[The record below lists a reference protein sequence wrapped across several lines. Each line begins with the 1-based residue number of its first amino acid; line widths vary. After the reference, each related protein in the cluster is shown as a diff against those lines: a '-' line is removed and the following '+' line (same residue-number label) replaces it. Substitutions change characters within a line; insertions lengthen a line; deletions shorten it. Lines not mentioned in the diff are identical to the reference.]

1 MDENNILG
9 KEEKKIEDVLETRKN
24 KLNHFLFGW
33 VKDNYDKIFL
43 SILLLAFIIRIWVF
57 FKTMNQPLWWDE
69 ADYLS
74 AAKRWGL
81 GLNIRDIWYYRR
93 GFLFPLASSLFYM
106 AGLGELGIRVL
117 EVLLSTGFILVS
129 YFLIAKMFDKKL
141 ALLSCIGLTFSWI
154 LLFFGGRVLTDVP
167 AAFFILLSFLLFWN
181 GYVLKKGDKYIYFSL
196 AIFALAVLVRM
207 QSLMMAPAFLAIV
220 FPKEKFAMFKN
231 KKLWIAFSIFLV
243 IFIPQVILYY
253 NHYGNP
259 ISDIASHYLG
269 IGQKAAET
277 GDERVISFAI
287 LNYVFDL
294 PYVMTGSHDMTNLY
308 AMTMFYLLLI
318 GAVYFFIDLLFGFDK
333 IFKNEELQK
342 RFFVLFFLICIF
354 LVMGYIGSVSYVEQR
369 YLSVGLPFLF
379 LIAVYPLVK
388 LEGILEKTLKTS
400 KTSSSIIVVLLLLL
414 LLIPSFNLANGM
426 IESKKTSYLEV
437 EQAGMWIRDNSNQ
450 SDIVISD
457 SLPQMTYYS
466 ERSTY
471 PFDPGYKSRE
481 FAKYTPDL
489 DGFVNFVNDY
499 KPRFMVLSIFESTP
513 DWAKTFPQ
521 THQNL
526 LTPIQVYKQGDKP
539 VLIIYQFNY
548 MNSSNL
554 SRA

>member
-1 MDENNILG
+1 MDENNLLEKG
-9 KEEKKIEDVLETRKN
+9 EKKIEGVLEVRKN
-24 KLNHFLFGW
+24 KLKHFFLGW

-43 SILLLAFIIRIWVF
+43 SILFVAFIIRIWIF
-57 FKTMNQPLWWDE
+57 FRTMNQPLWWDE

-81 GLNIRDIWYYRR
+81 SLNIRDIWYYRR

-106 AGLGELGIRVL
+106 VGLGEFGIRLL
-117 EVLLSTGFILVS
+117 EILFSVGFILVS
-129 YFLIAKMFDKKL
+129 YLFIAKIFDKKL

-181 GYVLKKGDKYIYFSL
+181 GYVLKKGDKYMYLGL
-196 AIFALAVLVRM
+196 AVFALAVLVRM

-243 IFIPQVILYY
+243 IFIPQVIMYY

-269 IGQKAAET
+269 LGQKATGT
-277 GDERVISFAI
+277 GDQRVISFAI
-287 LNYVFDL
+287 LNYIFDL
-294 PYVMTGSHDMTNLY
+294 PYVLTNW
-308 AMTMFYLLLI
+308 MFYLFLI
-318 GAVYFFIDLLFGFDK
+318 GAVYFFIDLFFGFDK
-333 IFKNEELQK
+333 IFKNDELQK
-342 RFFVLFFLICIF
+342 KFFVLFFLLCLF
-354 LVMGYIGSVSYVEQR
+354 LVMGYVGSPSYVEQR

-388 LEGILEKTLKTS
+388 LEGILEKIFKTS
-400 KTSSSIIVVLLLLL
+400 KTSSSIIIMAVLLL
-414 LLIPSFNLANGM
+414 LLIPNFNLGNGM
-426 IESKKTSYLEV
+426 IDDKKTSFLEV
-437 EQAGMWIRDNSNQ
+437 EQAGMWIKENSNQ

-457 SLPQMTYYS
+457 SLPQTTYYS

-471 PFDPGYKSRE
+471 PFDPGFKNKE
-481 FAKYTPDL
+481 FEKYSPDL
-489 DGFVNFVNDY
+489 AGFEKFVKDY
-499 KPRFMVLSIFESTP
+499 KPRFMILSIFASSP
-513 DWAKTFPQ
+513 SWAMDFPQ
-521 THQNL
+521 KNPNL
-526 LTPIQVYKQGDKP
+526 LIPVKVYKQGDKP
-539 VLIIYQFNY
+539 VLIVYEFDYKNFNP
-548 MNSSNL
+548 SH
-554 SRA
+554 A